1 MSHDS
6 LKELLTA
13 LVDANAGY
21 ETAVDDTDSEA
32 VRNLFV
38 TALEQHA
45 AAQDEICEALVA
57 LGIEPDPDG
66 SFMSTVHKT
75 VISLRSSLTGLNEN
89 ALGAFSDGEERIL
102 KKYDTALAEDLDA
115 RVAEMLARQRAQV
128 VALIGQLR
136 AQAE

>member
-1 MSHDS
+1 VSYDS
-6 LKELLTA
+6 LKELHTA

-21 ETAVDDTDSEA
+21 ETAVDDTDSDG
-32 VRNLFV
+32 VRNVFV

-45 AAQDEICEALVA
+45 AAQEEIYEMLVS

-89 ALGAFSDGEERIL
+89 ALGAFADGEERIL
-102 KKYDTALAEDLDA
+102 AKYDTTLDEDLDTG
-115 RVAEMLARQRAQV
+115 VAEMLTRQHAQV